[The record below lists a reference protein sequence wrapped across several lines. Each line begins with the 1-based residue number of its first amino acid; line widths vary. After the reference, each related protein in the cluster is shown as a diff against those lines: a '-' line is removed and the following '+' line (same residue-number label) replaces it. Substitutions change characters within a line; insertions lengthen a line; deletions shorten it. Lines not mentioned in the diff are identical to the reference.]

1 MGNFSLQF
9 ISTMKVLVLIVC
21 LSAFFLLNEAC
32 RLKACQMCRPPGGT
46 VLTKII
52 TKRSPNVKCAHHR
65 VIEISREKR
74 EVDPNRKC
82 WSIMENSG
90 IESAYFPYATAHR
103 IHSMSLQ
110 DLRNFFDPEAPE
122 INGIPTIVEGIVV
135 NNTMEDSSPFNSDGL
150 RGLASALSESK
161 DLENSDVL
169 LAPKLIQ
176 MILHPFHMQEM
187 WTNMKP
193 MYDELVKNPPK
204 NKQLCP
210 CVKDVKNNQVWK
222 YLEWMASGEGVTHEE
237 EDEYLEYGYN
247 ASNNNVNNYWMNSVR
262 LDLLQYND
270 EKSDLYSAAVFI
282 YCMLN
287 E

>member
-1 MGNFSLQF
+1 MCKPPQAQLASIFQG
-9 ISTMKVLVLIVC
+9 
-21 LSAFFLLNEAC
+21 
-32 RLKACQMCRPPGGT
+32 KA
-46 VLTKII
+46 
-52 TKRSPNVKCAHHR
+52 NVKCANHR
-65 VIEISREKR
+65 IAISRKKR
-74 EVDPNRKC
+74 DVADPNRKC
-82 WSIMENSG
+82 WSIMDNAG

-110 DLRNFFDPEAPE
+110 DLRHFFDPEAPK
-122 INGIPTIVEGIVV
+122 INGIPTIVDGIVV
-135 NNTMEDSSPFNSDGL
+135 NNTVEDSSPFKSVGL
-150 RGLASALSESK
+150 RGLDSALSESK
-161 DLENSDVL
+161 DLENSDIL
-169 LAPKLIQ
+169 LAAKLIQ

-193 MYDELVKNPPK
+193 MYDKLVINPPK

-222 YLEWMASGEGVTHEE
+222 YLEWMASGEGVTHDE
-237 EDEYLEYGYN
+237 EDEYLEAGFN
-247 ASNNNVNNYWMNSVR
+247 GHNNNVYDYWMNSVR
-262 LDLLQYND
+262 LDLLQYNE

>member
-1 MGNFSLQF
+1 MH
-9 ISTMKVLVLIVC
+9 V
-21 LSAFFLLNEAC
+21 
-32 RLKACQMCRPPGGT
+32 
-46 VLTKII
+46 
-52 TKRSPNVKCAHHR
+52 
-65 VIEISREKR
+65 
-74 EVDPNRKC
+74 
-82 WSIMENSG
+82 
-90 IESAYFPYATAHR
+90 
-103 IHSMSLQ
+103 
-110 DLRNFFDPEAPE
+110 
-122 INGIPTIVEGIVV
+122 
-135 NNTMEDSSPFNSDGL
+135 
-150 RGLASALSESK
+150 
-161 DLENSDVL
+161 ENSDVL

-237 EDEYLEYGYN
+237 EDEYLESGYN

>member
-1 MGNFSLQF
+1 MCKPPQLASVLQG
-9 ISTMKVLVLIVC
+9 KNL
-21 LSAFFLLNEAC
+21 A
-32 RLKACQMCRPPGGT
+32 
-46 VLTKII
+46 
-52 TKRSPNVKCAHHR
+52 VKCANHR
-65 VIEISREKR
+65 ISISRKKR
-74 EVDPNRKC
+74 ELDPNRKC
-82 WSIMENSG
+82 WSIMDNEG

-110 DLRNFFDPEAPE
+110 DLRHFFNPEAPR
-122 INGIPTIVEGIVV
+122 INGIPTIVDGIVV
-135 NNTMEDSSPFNSDGL
+135 NNTVEDSSPFKSDGL

-161 DLENSDVL
+161 D

-187 WTNMKP
+187 WANMKP
-193 MYDELVKNPPK
+193 MYDELVRNPPK

-210 CVKDVKNNQVWK
+210 CIKDVKNNQVWK
-222 YLEWMASGEGVTHEE
+222 YLEWMATGEGVTHDE
-237 EDEYLEYGYN
+237 EDEYLEAGYN
-247 ASNNNVNNYWMNSVR
+247 SHNNNVYDYWMNSVR
-262 LDLLQYND
+262 LDLLQYNE